1 MKVLVIK
8 KMKKI
13 LILLAAVI
21 VIVVFKSMQTQ
32 NKAEFKFEKETH
44 DFGQIPQGTPVSAE
58 FVFINTGGE
67 PLIISSIESSCD
79 CITTK
84 FTKEPIL
91 EGGKGIITIIYDA
104 AIPQAGFTKAVRV
117 KSNART
123 PIKVLYVKGEVR
135 SAG

>member
-1 MKVLVIK
+1 
-8 KMKKI
+8 MKKI
-13 LILLAAVI
+13 LILLAAVT
-21 VIVVFKSMQTQ
+21 VIVFLKSMQTE

-44 DFGQIPQGTPVSAE
+44 DFGQIPKGIPVSAQ
-58 FVFINTGGE
+58 FTFTNTGGK

-79 CITTK
+79 CIMTK
-84 FTKEPIL
+84 FTRESIL

-104 AIPQAGFTKAVRV
+104 NTPQVGFTKAVII

-123 PIKVLYVKGEVR
+123 PVKVLYVKGEIR

>member
-1 MKVLVIK
+1 
-8 KMKKI
+8 MKKI
-13 LILLAAVI
+13 LILLAAII
-21 VIVVFKSMQTQ
+21 VIVVFKPIHAQD
-32 NKAEFKFEKETH
+32 KAEFKFEKETH

-58 FVFINTGGE
+58 FIFTNTGAE

-84 FTKEPIL
+84 FTREPIL
-91 EGGKGIITIIYDA
+91 KGDKGIITITYDA
-104 AIPQAGFTKAVRV
+104 AMPQAGFTKAVRV

-123 PIKVLYVKGEVR
+123 PVKVLYVKGEVR

>member
-1 MKVLVIK
+1 
-8 KMKKI
+8 MKKI

-21 VIVVFKSMQTQ
+21 VIVFLKSMQTE

-44 DFGQIPQGTPVSAE
+44 DFGQIPKGTPVSAQ
-58 FVFINTGGE
+58 FTFTNTGGK

-79 CITTK
+79 CIMTK
-84 FTKEPIL
+84 FTREPIL
-91 EGGKGIITIIYDA
+91 EGGKVIITIIYDA
-104 AIPQAGFTKAVRV
+104 DTPQVGFSKAIII

-123 PIKVLYVKGEVR
+123 PVKVLYVKGEIR

>member
-1 MKVLVIK
+1 
-8 KMKKI
+8 MKKI

-21 VIVVFKSMQTQ
+21 IIVVFKSMQTE

-44 DFGQIPQGTPVSAE
+44 DFGQIPKGIPVSAE
-58 FVFINTGGE
+58 FVFTNTGGE
-67 PLIISSIESSCD
+67 QLIISSIETSCD

-84 FTKEPIL
+84 FTREPIL
-91 EGGKGIITIIYDA
+91 KGGKGIITIIYDA
-104 AIPQAGFTKAVRV
+104 AMPQAGFTKAVMI

-123 PIKVLYVKGEVR
+123 RIKVLYVKGEVR

>member
-1 MKVLVIK
+1 
-8 KMKKI
+8 MKKI

-21 VIVVFKSMQTQ
+21 VIVVFKSMQTE

-44 DFGQIPQGTPVSAE
+44 DFGQIPQGSPVSAE
-58 FVFINTGGE
+58 FTFTNTGGE
-67 PLIISSIESSCD
+67 QLIISSIETSCD
-79 CITTK
+79 CIITK
-84 FTKEPIL
+84 YTREPIL

-104 AIPQAGFTKAVRV
+104 AMPQAGFTKAVRV